1 MNIGKIA
8 QLANL
13 PASTIRYYE
22 SINLLPQP
30 ARRHGRRVYQ
40 ADVLE
45 RLNLI
50 RVAKQA
56 GWTLHEIKQIIDSNA
71 QGGHFSDQWRKMAQQ
86 KLAELDQ
93 LIVQAEA
100 MKEMIH
106 QGLDC
111 HCTSSAD
118 CQMLQTPL
126 LID

>member
-8 QLANL
+8 SLANL

-30 ARRHGRRVYQ
+30 ARHNGRRVYQ

-56 GWTLHEIKQIIDSNA
+56 GWTLDEIKIILDSNA
-71 QGGHFSDQWRKMAQQ
+71 QGGHFSATWRSMAQK
-86 KLAELDQ
+86 KLAELDR
-93 LIVQAEA
+93 LIAQAEA
-100 MKEMIH
+100 MKGMIY

-111 HCTSSAD
+111 GCTSSAD
-118 CQMLQTPL
+118 CQLLQTN
-126 LID
+126 